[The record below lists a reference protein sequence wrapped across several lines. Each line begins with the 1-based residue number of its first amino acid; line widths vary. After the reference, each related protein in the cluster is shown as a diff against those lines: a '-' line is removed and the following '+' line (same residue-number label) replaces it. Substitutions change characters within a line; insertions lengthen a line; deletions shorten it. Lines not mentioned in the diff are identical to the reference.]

1 MNCPVCGA
9 DTRVLDSR
17 TAEDGESIRRR
28 RECTQPGCAA
38 RFTTYE
44 RIEQRFLVVVKKDGR
59 HQAYDRDKIRAGI
72 EVACVKRPIPPDRL
86 ERALDEIE
94 QAIRKYPSRHV
105 PVSFISEL
113 VLEHLRD
120 LDEVAY
126 LRFASVNRGFDT
138 VEDFLTEAH
147 AIERE
152 NP

>member
-1 MNCPVCGA
+1 MKCPVCGF

-28 RECTQPGCAA
+28 RECRRPSCRT

-44 RIEQRFLVVVKKDGR
+44 RIEQRFIVVVKKDGR
-59 HQAYDRDKIRAGI
+59 HQAYDRSKIRTGL
-72 EVACVKRPIPPDRL
+72 ELACAKRPISVDQIESTVDSIEASLRTYPHRL
-86 ERALDEIE
+86 
-94 QAIRKYPSRHV
+94 V

-138 VEDFLTEAH
+138 AEDFLQEAQSM
-147 AIERE
+147 ERGG
-152 NP
+152 